1 MSNLSANAQL
11 LGNLEHTTAELLEG
25 MTEERGRG
33 FASDNESWAALKGY
47 LERAEKM
54 RKDIIRD
61 LSFMSYA
68 PFIFISALT
77 GQRVLVTPR
86 RGTPRAA
93 QVQGIDD
100 ECKLVVRFD
109 GESRPA
115 ALNSGEVSV
124 RLL

>member
-54 RKDIIRD
+54 RKDIEMWDAIKDQNDDAYRA
-61 LSFMSYA
+61 LANELTRAS
-68 PFIFISALT
+68 SAL
-77 GQRVLVTPR
+77 
-86 RGTPRAA
+86 AA
-93 QVQGIDD
+93 EWIT
-100 ECKLVVRFD
+100 
-109 GESRPA
+109 
-115 ALNSGEVSV
+115 VSV
-124 RLL
+124 LGKIAVEMTDE

>member
-54 RKDIIRD
+54 RKD
-61 LSFMSYA
+61 MPY
-68 PFIFISALT
+68 PT
-77 GQRVLVTPR
+77 
-86 RGTPRAA
+86 GTPRASLRSLTA
-93 QVQGIDD
+93 QPT
-100 ECKLVVRFD
+100 
-109 GESRPA
+109 SRRGTTRRSPSA
-115 ALNSGEVSV
+115 SSALMK
-124 RLL
+124 RLPLSRRTMRRRTCWARCAMRA

>member
-54 RKDIIRD
+54 RKDMWDAIKDQNDDAYRA
-61 LSFMSYA
+61 LANELTRAS
-68 PFIFISALT
+68 SAL
-77 GQRVLVTPR
+77 
-86 RGTPRAA
+86 AA
-93 QVQGIDD
+93 EWIT
-100 ECKLVVRFD
+100 
-109 GESRPA
+109 
-115 ALNSGEVSV
+115 VSV
-124 RLL
+124 LGKIAVEMTDE

>member
-54 RKDIIRD
+54 RKDIEKVHKEMWDAIKDQNDDAYGRCDAGGRERGRGAERD
-61 LSFMSYA
+61 VRRER
-68 PFIFISALT
+68 T
-77 GQRVLVTPR
+77 GRNGAWDRDDHGGDHLLQER
-86 RGTPRAA
+86 RRTG
-93 QVQGIDD
+93 GH
-100 ECKLVVRFD
+100 
-109 GESRPA
+109 
-115 ALNSGEVSV
+115 
-124 RLL
+124 